1 MANYLKYTAKQF
13 EQLMEQIYS
22 GSITPRRLPVDLYA
36 TIYDR
41 LKNAVDRGMGAVEF
55 DVGSPD
61 DVLSRYYKHNIG
73 VFSGAKTHQQV
84 KDMSNFV
91 FTADGFK
98 RDFSEFKQYSKKIFD
113 QYNDAW
119 LRTEYDT
126 AFRTAQMGR
135 QWNEYIQDADI
146 FPYLKYVTAHDER
159 VRHDH
164 QQFDGITLPIGH
176 KFWNTH
182 TPPNGF
188 NCRCRLIQ
196 LSDDDNPVMSDPG
209 VVDGLPRPDQPLF
222 EFNPGKHGYIFDES
236 KHPYTV
242 KIGERFKTSAQNNFG
257 LPTPPKPTEPI
268 PKPPKPLIRKPK
280 KGIKTAT
287 QTIAGIKTES
297 DAQKMI
303 GKIANKNNL
312 KIQAVDIDFNVIGI
326 ERAKEYITEMERLL
340 DKYEIPE
347 FRRKNGVGRMV
358 FESTSDSWGYVR
370 STGNQIIE
378 WRPGHSSDSWERK
391 RKRDIK
397 SRYYR
402 GKSAVDE
409 KNKNIATMTHEFA
422 HVLSVKRGD
431 FYDPEMKRFWNK
443 MTGIRTRYNR
453 RMKQIMQIDDIDV
466 RIETL
471 QREYL
476 GDYAGTKPD
485 EFFAE
490 GFTEYELSSNPSP
503 WAVEIGKAIEK
514 TFGKKKK

>member
-1 MANYLKYTAKQF
+1 MANFLKYTAKQF
-13 EQLMEQIYS
+13 ENLMDQIYS

-41 LKNAVDRGMGAVEF
+41 LNDAVNRGMGSVEF

-61 DVLSRYYKHNIG
+61 EILSQYYKHNIG
-73 VFSGAKTHQQV
+73 IFSGAKTHQQV
-84 KDMSNFV
+84 RDMSNFV

-126 AFRTAQMGR
+126 AFRTAQMGQ
-135 QWNEYIQDADI
+135 QWNEYIKDADI

-209 VVDGLPRPDQPLF
+209 VVDGLPKPDQPLF

-236 KHPYTV
+236 IHPYTK
-242 KIGERFKTSAQNNFG
+242 KIGERYKVDAENNFG
-257 LPTPPKPTEPI
+257 LPTPPKPTTPL
-268 PKPPKPLIRKPK
+268 PTPPKPLIRVPKP
-280 KGIKTAT
+280 GIETAT

-303 GKIANKNNL
+303 GKIANKNGL
-312 KIQAVDIDFNVIGI
+312 KIENIQIDFNVISL
-326 ERAKEYITEMERLL
+326 ERTKEYLTEMERLL
-340 DKYEIPE
+340 DKYELPD
-347 FRRKNGVGRMV
+347 FRSKNPIKKMV
-358 FESTSDSWGYVR
+358 FESTSKAWGSVTSLP
-370 STGNQIIE
+370 STIYE
-378 WRPGHSSDSWERK
+378 WRPGNKTDLWERS
-391 RKRDIK
+391 RKRDLT
-397 SRYYR
+397 SQYYR

-409 KNKNIATMTHEFA
+409 KNKNISTMTHEFA
-422 HVLSVKRGD
+422 HVLSITESKYYSPKMKLFWQQMSNIKR
-431 FYDPEMKRFWNK
+431 
-443 MTGIRTRYNR
+443 RYNKR
-453 RMKQIMQIDDIDV
+453 LKEIKSISDPTIRNIEMQK
-466 RIETL
+466 T
-471 QREYL
+471 YL
-476 GDYAGTKPD
+476 GQYAGTNAD

-490 GFTEYELSSNPSP
+490 GFTEYELSSDPSP
-503 WAVEIGKAIEK
+503 FAVEIGKLAEK
-514 TFGKKKK
+514 IFGKNKK

>member
-61 DVLSRYYKHNIG
+61 DILSRYYKHNIG

-135 QWNEYIQDADI
+135 QWNEYVQDADV
-146 FPYLKYVTAHDER
+146 FPYLKYVTARDER

-303 GKIANKNNL
+303 GKIANKNNF
-312 KIQAVDIDFNVIGI
+312 KIDNIEIDFNVIGI

-347 FRRKNGVGRMV
+347 FRRKNGVRKMV
-358 FESTSDSWGYVR
+358 FESKPTAWGSVTSLP
-370 STGNQIIE
+370 STIFE
-378 WRPGHSSDSWERK
+378 WRPGHATDVWKRA
-391 RKRDIK
+391 RKRDLE
-397 SRYYR
+397 SQFYR

-409 KNKNIATMTHEFA
+409 KNASIATMTHEFA
-422 HVLSVKRGD
+422 HVLSVTESKHYTPQMKMFWSQMSTIKR
-431 FYDPEMKRFWNK
+431 
-443 MTGIRTRYNR
+443 RYNKR
-453 RMKQIMQIDDIDV
+453 LKEIKKIPDETTRLREMQK
-466 RIETL
+466 T
-471 QREYL
+471 YL
-476 GDYAGTKPD
+476 GNYAGTNAD

-490 GFTEYELSSNPSP
+490 GFTEYELSSDPSP
-503 WAVEIGKAIEK
+503 FAVQIGELVEK